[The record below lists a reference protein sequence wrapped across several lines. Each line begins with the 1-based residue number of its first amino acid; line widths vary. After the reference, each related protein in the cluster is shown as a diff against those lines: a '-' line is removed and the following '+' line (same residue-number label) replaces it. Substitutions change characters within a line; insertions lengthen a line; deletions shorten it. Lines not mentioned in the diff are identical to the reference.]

1 MIPLGKVS
9 VFAASSWGGFFLEQR
24 MAKLYAEIAKM
35 EAQDDGTVK
44 VWGYASSEAVD
55 SDGEII
61 AAEAMK
67 AAIPDYMK
75 FGAVREM
82 HGSNAAGTA
91 IEINVENDGRTFFGA
106 HIVDPVA
113 VTKVKTGVYKGF
125 SIGGSVTAR
134 DELNKSQITGLKLT
148 EISLV
153 DRPANPDAV
162 FTCYKADKPKDEEEA
177 DKDDKPSDKS
187 AEEKGD
193 KPKDGDKE
201 PEAEE
206 KDGKDDKKDDEEED
220 DKKDE
225 AEKSASVNLSESEI
239 AILKAVLAKAEK
251 PKDEP
256 VAKSM
261 WQVKSLADV
270 LMSLEWLISDASY
283 DGVDEAVIAQI
294 KESAGKL
301 AESLKALTV
310 SEADKLVDGLAAKA
324 DKSDDLAKAESV
336 DELAKAQDAL
346 KKSND
351 ALAKAQ
357 AEIESLKKQAAPPK
371 GSTKAISKAEDNGE
385 DPLNGFEPIVKN
397 DGSLDDV
404 ATLVK
409 AAQAGR
415 L

>member
-1 MIPLGKVS
+1 
-9 VFAASSWGGFFLEQR
+9 

-91 IEINVENDGRTFFGA
+91 IEINVEDDGRTFFGA

-201 PEAEE
+201 PEAE
-206 KDGKDDKKDDEEED
+206 DKDDKDDKED

-225 AEKSASVNLSESEI
+225 TEKSASVNLSEAEI
-239 AILKAVLAKAEK
+239 TILKAVLARFEK
-251 PKDEP
+251 
-256 VAKSM
+256 S
-261 WQVKSLADV
+261 
-270 LMSLEWLISDASY
+270 
-283 DGVDEAVIAQI
+283 AV
-294 KESAGKL
+294 
-301 AESLKALTV
+301 
-310 SEADKLVDGLAAKA
+310 
-324 DKSDDLAKAESV
+324 SDDLAKAESA

-385 DPLNGFEPIVKN
+385 DPLNGFQPIVKN

-404 ATLVK
+404 ATLIK
-409 AAQAGR
+409 AKQTGR

>member
-1 MIPLGKVS
+1 
-9 VFAASSWGGFFLEQR
+9 

-55 SDGEII
+55 SDGEVI

-91 IEINVENDGRTFFGA
+91 IEINVEDDGRTFFGA

-162 FTCYKADKPKDEEEA
+162 FTCFKADKPKDEEEA
-177 DKDDKPSDKS
+177 ADKDDEPADK
-187 AEEKGD
+187 ADETPADDTEKA
-193 KPKDGDKE
+193 DGDK
-201 PEAEE
+201 
-206 KDGKDDKKDDEEED
+206 KDDKKDET
-220 DKKDE
+220 
-225 AEKSASVNLSESEI
+225 EKSASVNLSESEI

-261 WQVKSLADV
+261 YQVKSLADV
-270 LMSLEWLISDASY
+270 LMSLKWLIEDAAY
-283 DGVDEAVIAQI
+283 VDIDETVIAQI
-294 KESAGKL
+294 KESAASL
-301 AESLKALTV
+301 AETLKVLTV
-310 SEADKLVDGLAAKA
+310 SEADKLVDGLADKA

-336 DELAKAQDAL
+336 DELTKAQDAL

-371 GSTKAISKAEDNGE
+371 GSTKAIGKAEDNGE
-385 DPLNGFEPIVKN
+385 DPLNGFTPIVKN

-404 ATLVK
+404 ATLIK
-409 AAQAGR
+409 AKQTGR

>member
-1 MIPLGKVS
+1 
-9 VFAASSWGGFFLEQR
+9 

-91 IEINVENDGRTFFGA
+91 IEINVEDDGRTFFGA

-162 FTCYKADKPKDEEEA
+162 FTCFKADKPKDEEEA
-177 DKDDKPSDKS
+177 DKDEDDKS
-187 AEEKGD
+187 ADKADETLADDAEKA
-193 KPKDGDKE
+193 DG
-201 PEAEE
+201 
-206 KDGKDDKKDDEEED
+206 DKKDDKDDKED

-225 AEKSASVNLSESEI
+225 TEKSASVNLSESEI

-270 LMSLEWLISDASY
+270 LMSLKWLINDAGY
-283 DGVDEAVIAQI
+283 DGVDESVIAQI
-294 KESAGKL
+294 KESAGSL

-324 DKSDDLAKAESV
+324 DKSDDLAKAEMA
-336 DELAKAQDAL
+336 DALAKAQDAL

-385 DPLNGFEPIVKN
+385 DPLKGFEPIVKN

-409 AAQAGR
+409 AAQTGR

>member
-1 MIPLGKVS
+1 MT
-9 VFAASSWGGFFLEQR
+9 
-24 MAKLYAEIAKM
+24 KLYAEIAKM

-91 IEINVENDGRTFFGA
+91 IEINVEDDGRTFFGA

-134 DELNKSQITGLKLT
+134 DDLNKSQITGLKLT

-162 FTCYKADKPKDEEEA
+162 FTCFKADKPKDEEEA
-177 DKDDKPSDKS
+177 DKDEDDKS
-187 AEEKGD
+187 ADKPDETPAEKAEGD
-193 KPKDGDKE
+193 KV
-201 PEAEE
+201 
-206 KDGKDDKKDDEEED
+206 DDKED

-225 AEKSASVNLSESEI
+225 AEKSVSVNLSESEI
-239 AILKAVLAKAEK
+239 AILKAVLAMVEK
-251 PKDEP
+251 
-256 VAKSM
+256 S
-261 WQVKSLADV
+261 
-270 LMSLEWLISDASY
+270 
-283 DGVDEAVIAQI
+283 AVSNGI
-294 KESAGKL
+294 
-301 AESLKALTV
+301 
-310 SEADKLVDGLAAKA
+310 
-324 DKSDDLAKAESV
+324 AKAESA

-385 DPLNGFEPIVKN
+385 DPLNGFQPIVKN

-409 AAQAGR
+409 AAQTGR

>member
-1 MIPLGKVS
+1 
-9 VFAASSWGGFFLEQR
+9 

-91 IEINVENDGRTFFGA
+91 IEINVEDDGRTFFGA

-162 FTCYKADKPKDEEEA
+162 FTCYKADKPKNEEEA
-177 DKDDKPSDKS
+177 DKEEDDKPSDKS
-187 AEEKGD
+187 AEDED
-193 KPKDGDKE
+193 EKPKDGDKK
-201 PEAEE
+201 PEAE
-206 KDGKDDKKDDEEED
+206 DKDDKDD
-220 DKKDE
+220 DKEDE

-251 PKDEP
+251 QEP
-256 VAKSM
+256 VTK
-261 WQVKSLADV
+261 AD
-270 LMSLEWLISDASY
+270 DP
-283 DGVDEAVIAQI
+283 VDESV
-294 KESAGKL
+294 GK
-301 AESLKALTV
+301 S
-310 SEADKLVDGLAAKA
+310 

-385 DPLNGFEPIVKN
+385 DPLNGFQPIVKN

-409 AAQAGR
+409 AAQTGR

>member
-1 MIPLGKVS
+1 
-9 VFAASSWGGFFLEQR
+9 

-91 IEINVENDGRTFFGA
+91 IEINVEDDGRTFFGA

-162 FTCYKADKPKDEEEA
+162 FTCYKADKPKADEEAE
-177 DKDDKPSDKS
+177 KEEDDKPSDKS
-187 AEEKGD
+187 AEDKDE

-201 PEAEE
+201 PEAED
-206 KDGKDDKKDDEEED
+206 KDGKNDKGDKGDKDDKEDDED
-220 DKKDE
+220 DKEDE
-225 AEKSASVNLSESEI
+225 TEKSESVNLSESEI
-239 AILKAVLAKAEK
+239 VLLKTILARLEK
-251 PKDEP
+251 SSVPD
-256 VAKSM
+256 
-261 WQVKSLADV
+261 SL
-270 LMSLEWLISDASY
+270 
-283 DGVDEAVIAQI
+283 
-294 KESAGKL
+294 
-301 AESLKALTV
+301 T
-310 SEADKLVDGLAAKA
+310 
-324 DKSDDLAKAESV
+324 KAESV

-351 ALAKAQ
+351 DLAKAQ

-371 GSTKAISKAEDNGE
+371 GSTKAIGKAEDNGE
-385 DPLNGFEPIVKN
+385 DPLKGFQPIVKN

>member
-1 MIPLGKVS
+1 LIPLGKVS
-9 VFAASSWGGFFLEQR
+9 VFAASLWGGFFLEQR

-91 IEINVENDGRTFFGA
+91 IEINVEDDGRTFFGA

-162 FTCYKADKPKDEEEA
+162 FTCFKADKPKDDDEA
-177 DKDDKPSDKS
+177 DKDEDDKTADKTDETPDDD
-187 AEEKGD
+187 AEKA
-193 KPKDGDKE
+193 DG
-201 PEAEE
+201 
-206 KDGKDDKKDDEEED
+206 DKKDDKED
-220 DKKDE
+220 KEDE
-225 AEKSASVNLSESEI
+225 TEKSASVNLSESEI

-256 VAKSM
+256 VTKSM

-270 LMSLEWLISDASY
+270 LMSLKWLINDAGY

-294 KESAGKL
+294 KESAGSL

-357 AEIESLKKQAAPPK
+357 AEIESLKRQAAPPK

-385 DPLNGFEPIVKN
+385 DPLNGFQPIVKN

-409 AAQAGR
+409 AAHTGR

>member
-1 MIPLGKVS
+1 
-9 VFAASSWGGFFLEQR
+9 

-91 IEINVENDGRTFFGA
+91 IEINVEDDGRTFFGA

-162 FTCYKADKPKDEEEA
+162 FTCFKADKPKDEEEA
-177 DKDDKPSDKS
+177 DKEEDDKPSDKS
-187 AEEKGD
+187 AEEEGD
-193 KPKDGDKE
+193 KPKDGDKK
-201 PEAEE
+201 PEAE
-206 KDGKDDKKDDEEED
+206 DKDDKDD

-251 PKDEP
+251 QEAATK
-256 VAKSM
+256 
-261 WQVKSLADV
+261 AD
-270 LMSLEWLISDASY
+270 DP
-283 DGVDEAVIAQI
+283 VDE
-294 KESAGKL
+294 S
-301 AESLKALTV
+301 V
-310 SEADKLVDGLAAKA
+310 SKS
-324 DKSDDLAKAESV
+324 DKSDDLAKAEMA
-336 DELAKAQDAL
+336 DALAKAQDAL

-385 DPLNGFEPIVKN
+385 DLLNGFEPIVKN

-404 ATLVK
+404 ATLIK
-409 AAQAGR
+409 AKQTGR

>member
-1 MIPLGKVS
+1 
-9 VFAASSWGGFFLEQR
+9 

-91 IEINVENDGRTFFGA
+91 IEINVEDDGRTFFGA

-162 FTCYKADKPKDEEEA
+162 FTCYKADKPKDDEEA

-187 AEEKGD
+187 AEEEGD

-201 PEAEE
+201 PEAE
-206 KDGKDDKKDDEEED
+206 DKDDKDDKDD

-225 AEKSASVNLSESEI
+225 TEKSASVDLSESEI

-251 PKDEP
+251 LKDEP

-270 LMSLEWLISDASY
+270 LMSLKWLIEDAAY
-283 DGVDEAVIAQI
+283 DNIDEAVIAQI
-294 KESAGKL
+294 KESAGSL

-385 DPLNGFEPIVKN
+385 DLLNGFEPIVKN

-404 ATLVK
+404 ATLIK
-409 AAQAGR
+409 AKQTGR

>member
-1 MIPLGKVS
+1 
-9 VFAASSWGGFFLEQR
+9 

-67 AAIPDYMK
+67 AAIPGYMK

-91 IEINVENDGRTFFGA
+91 IEINVEDDGRTFFGA

-162 FTCYKADKPKDEEEA
+162 FTCFKADKPKDGEEA
-177 DKDDKPSDKS
+177 DKDDKPADKADETPADD
-187 AEEKGD
+187 AEKAD
-193 KPKDGDKE
+193 
-201 PEAEE
+201 
-206 KDGKDDKKDDEEED
+206 DDKKDDKED
-220 DKKDE
+220 GKKDE
-225 AEKSASVNLSESEI
+225 AEKSASVELSESEI

-270 LMSLEWLISDASY
+270 LMSLKWLINDAVY
-283 DGVDEAVIAQI
+283 DGTDETVIAQI
-294 KESAGKL
+294 KESAASL
-301 AESLKALTV
+301 AESLKALTI

-371 GSTKAISKAEDNGE
+371 GNTKAIGKAEDNGE
-385 DPLNGFEPIVKN
+385 DPLNGFQPIVKN
-397 DGSLDDV
+397 DGSLNDV

-409 AAQAGR
+409 AVQTGR

>member
-1 MIPLGKVS
+1 
-9 VFAASSWGGFFLEQR
+9 

-55 SDGEII
+55 SDGEVIT
-61 AAEAMK
+61 AEAMK

-91 IEINVENDGRTFFGA
+91 IEINVEDDGRTFFGA
-106 HIVDPVA
+106 HIVDPIA

-162 FTCYKADKPKDEEEA
+162 FTCFKADKPKADEEA
-177 DKDDKPSDKS
+177 DKGEDDKPSDKS
-187 AEEKGD
+187 AEEEGD
-193 KPKDGDKE
+193 KPKDGNKE
-201 PEAEE
+201 PEAE
-206 KDGKDDKKDDEEED
+206 DKDDKDDKDDDKED
-220 DKKDE
+220 E
-225 AEKSASVNLSESEI
+225 TEKSASVDLSESEI

-251 PKDEP
+251 QQVSSEVNKPIDELGS
-256 VAKSM
+256 KS
-261 WQVKSLADV
+261 
-270 LMSLEWLISDASY
+270 
-283 DGVDEAVIAQI
+283 
-294 KESAGKL
+294 
-301 AESLKALTV
+301 
-310 SEADKLVDGLAAKA
+310 
-324 DKSDDLAKAESV
+324 DKSDDLAKAEMA

-357 AEIESLKKQAAPPK
+357 AELESLKKQAAPPK
-371 GSTKAISKAEDNGE
+371 GSAKAISKAEDNGE
-385 DPLNGFEPIVKN
+385 DLLKGFQPIVKN

>member
-1 MIPLGKVS
+1 
-9 VFAASSWGGFFLEQR
+9 

-162 FTCYKADKPKDEEEA
+162 FTCFKADKPKDDEEA
-177 DKDDKPSDKS
+177 GKEEDEKPADKADETPADD
-187 AEEKGD
+187 AEKA
-193 KPKDGDKE
+193 DGDKK
-201 PEAEE
+201 A
-206 KDGKDDKKDDEEED
+206 DEED

-225 AEKSASVNLSESEI
+225 AEKSANVELSESEI
-239 AILKAVLAKAEK
+239 AILKAALAKAEK
-251 PKDEP
+251 QKDEQI
-256 VAKSM
+256 AKSM

-270 LMSLEWLISDASY
+270 LMSLKWLIEDAAY
-283 DGVDEAVIAQI
+283 DNIDEAVIAQI
-294 KESAGKL
+294 KESAASL
-301 AESLKALTV
+301 AESLKALTA

-324 DKSDDLAKAESV
+324 DKSDDLAKAESA

-385 DPLNGFEPIVKN
+385 DPLKGFQPIVKN

-404 ATLVK
+404 ATLIK
-409 AAQAGR
+409 AKQTGR

>member
-1 MIPLGKVS
+1 
-9 VFAASSWGGFFLEQR
+9 

-55 SDGEII
+55 SDGEVI

-91 IEINVENDGRTFFGA
+91 IEINVEDDGRTFFGA

-162 FTCYKADKPKDEEEA
+162 FTCFKADKPKDGEESA
-177 DKDDKPSDKS
+177 DKDNEPADKADETPADDT
-187 AEEKGD
+187 EKA
-193 KPKDGDKE
+193 DG
-201 PEAEE
+201 E
-206 KDGKDDKKDDEEED
+206 KVDDKED

-270 LMSLEWLISDASY
+270 LASLKWLIEDAIY
-283 DGVDEAVIAQI
+283 DDVDAAVIAQI
-294 KESAGKL
+294 KESAGSL

-324 DKSDDLAKAESV
+324 DKSDDLAKAESA
-336 DELAKAQDAL
+336 DALAKAQDAL

-371 GSTKAISKAEDNGE
+371 GSTKAIGKAEDNGE
-385 DPLNGFEPIVKN
+385 DPLNGFQPIVKN
-397 DGSLDDV
+397 DGSLDGV

-409 AAQAGR
+409 AAHAGR

>member
-1 MIPLGKVS
+1 
-9 VFAASSWGGFFLEQR
+9 

-91 IEINVENDGRTFFGA
+91 IEINVEDDGRTFFGA

-187 AEEKGD
+187 AEEEGD
-193 KPKDGDKE
+193 KPKDGDKK

-206 KDGKDDKKDDEEED
+206 KDDKDDKEDET
-220 DKKDE
+220 
-225 AEKSASVNLSESEI
+225 EKSASVDLSESEI

-251 PKDEP
+251 QEAVTKADEP
-256 VAKSM
+256 IDESVSKS
-261 WQVKSLADV
+261 
-270 LMSLEWLISDASY
+270 
-283 DGVDEAVIAQI
+283 
-294 KESAGKL
+294 
-301 AESLKALTV
+301 
-310 SEADKLVDGLAAKA
+310 
-324 DKSDDLAKAESV
+324 DKSDDLAKAEMA
-336 DELAKAQDAL
+336 DALEKAQDAL

-385 DPLNGFEPIVKN
+385 DPLKGFEPIVKN

-409 AAQAGR
+409 AAQTGR

>member
-1 MIPLGKVS
+1 
-9 VFAASSWGGFFLEQR
+9 

-91 IEINVENDGRTFFGA
+91 IEINVEDDGRTFFGA

-177 DKDDKPSDKS
+177 NKDDKPSDKS
-187 AEEKGD
+187 AEEEGD
-193 KPKDGDKE
+193 KPKDGDKK
-201 PEAEE
+201 PEAE
-206 KDGKDDKKDDEEED
+206 DKDDEDGKED
-220 DKKDE
+220 DKEDE

-239 AILKAVLAKAEK
+239 ALLKAVLAKAEK

-256 VAKSM
+256 VTKSM

-270 LMSLEWLISDASY
+270 LTSLKWLIEDTAY
-283 DGVDEAVIAQI
+283 DNIDEAVIAQI
-294 KESAGKL
+294 KESAGSL

-324 DKSDDLAKAESV
+324 DKSDDLAKAESA

-385 DPLNGFEPIVKN
+385 DPLNGFQPIVKN

-404 ATLVK
+404 ATLIK
-409 AAQAGR
+409 AKQTGR

>member
-1 MIPLGKVS
+1 
-9 VFAASSWGGFFLEQR
+9 

-91 IEINVENDGRTFFGA
+91 IEINVEDDGRTFFGA
-106 HIVDPVA
+106 HIVDPIA

-162 FTCYKADKPKDEEEA
+162 FTCYKADKPKAEEEA

-187 AEEKGD
+187 AEEESD
-193 KPKDGDKE
+193 KPKGGDKE
-201 PEAEE
+201 PEAE
-206 KDGKDDKKDDEEED
+206 DKDDKDDKED

-251 PKDEP
+251 PKDESL
-256 VAKSM
+256 AKSM

-270 LMSLEWLISDASY
+270 LMSLKWLIEDAAY
-283 DGVDEAVIAQI
+283 DNIDEAVIAQI
-294 KESAGKL
+294 KESAGSL
-301 AESLKALTV
+301 AESLKTLTV

-385 DPLNGFEPIVKN
+385 DPLKGFEPIVKN

-404 ATLVK
+404 ATLIK
-409 AAQAGR
+409 AKQTGR

>member
-1 MIPLGKVS
+1 
-9 VFAASSWGGFFLEQR
+9 

-55 SDGEII
+55 SDGEVI

-91 IEINVENDGRTFFGA
+91 IEINVEDDGRTFFGA

-162 FTCYKADKPKDEEEA
+162 FTCFKADKPKDEEEA
-177 DKDDKPSDKS
+177 ADKDDEPADKADETPDDD
-187 AEEKGD
+187 AEKA
-193 KPKDGDKE
+193 DG
-201 PEAEE
+201 
-206 KDGKDDKKDDEEED
+206 DKKDDKEY

-261 WQVKSLADV
+261 YQVKSLADV
-270 LMSLEWLISDASY
+270 LTSLKWLIDDAAY
-283 DGVDEAVIAQI
+283 VDIDETVIAQI
-294 KESAGKL
+294 KESAGNL
-301 AESLKALTV
+301 AESLKALAA
-310 SEADKLVDGLAAKA
+310 SEADKLVDGLSAKA
-324 DKSDDLAKAESV
+324 DKSDDLAKAKSV

-385 DPLNGFEPIVKN
+385 DPLNGFQPIVKN

-404 ATLVK
+404 ATLIK
-409 AAQAGR
+409 AAQTGR

>member
-1 MIPLGKVS
+1 
-9 VFAASSWGGFFLEQR
+9 

-55 SDGEII
+55 SDGEVI

-91 IEINVENDGRTFFGA
+91 IEINVEDDGRTFFGA

-162 FTCYKADKPKDEEEA
+162 FTCYKADKPKDDEETA
-177 DKDDKPSDKS
+177 DKDDEPADKTDETP
-187 AEEKGD
+187 ADDTEKA
-193 KPKDGDKE
+193 DG
-201 PEAEE
+201 
-206 KDGKDDKKDDEEED
+206 DKKDDKED

-225 AEKSASVNLSESEI
+225 AEKSASVELSESEI

-251 PKDEP
+251 SKDEP
-256 VAKSM
+256 VTKSM

-270 LMSLEWLISDASY
+270 LASLKWLIEDAIY
-283 DGVDEAVIAQI
+283 DDVDAAVIAQI
-294 KESAGKL
+294 KESAGSL

-324 DKSDDLAKAESV
+324 DKSDDLAKAESA

-371 GSTKAISKAEDNGE
+371 GSAKAIGKAEDNGE
-385 DPLNGFEPIVKN
+385 DPLNGFQPIVKN

-409 AAQAGR
+409 AAQTGR

>member
-1 MIPLGKVS
+1 
-9 VFAASSWGGFFLEQR
+9 

-91 IEINVENDGRTFFGA
+91 IEINVEDDGRTFFGA

-162 FTCYKADKPKDEEEA
+162 FTCYKADKPKADEEA
-177 DKDDKPSDKS
+177 DKDEDEKPADKADETPADDT
-187 AEEKGD
+187 EKA
-193 KPKDGDKE
+193 DG
-201 PEAEE
+201 E
-206 KDGKDDKKDDEEED
+206 KVDDKED

-270 LMSLEWLISDASY
+270 LMSLKWLIEDAVY
-283 DGVDEAVIAQI
+283 GNIDEAVVAQI
-294 KESAGKL
+294 KESAGSL
-301 AESLKALTV
+301 AESLKALTI

-324 DKSDDLAKAESV
+324 DKSDDLAKAEPA

-357 AEIESLKKQAAPPK
+357 AEIESLKKQVAPPK

-385 DPLNGFEPIVKN
+385 DPLNGFAPIVKN

-404 ATLVK
+404 ATLIK
-409 AAQAGR
+409 AKQTGR

>member
-1 MIPLGKVS
+1 
-9 VFAASSWGGFFLEQR
+9 

-55 SDGEII
+55 SDGETI

-91 IEINVENDGRTFFGA
+91 IEINVEDDGRTFFGA

-162 FTCYKADKPKDEEEA
+162 FTCFKADKPKDGEEA
-177 DKDDKPSDKS
+177 AD
-187 AEEKGD
+187 KGD
-193 KPKDGDKE
+193 KPIEKTDETPADDAEKADGDTVDDKE
-201 PEAEE
+201 
-206 KDGKDDKKDDEEED
+206 DDKKDD
-220 DKKDE
+220 

-261 WQVKSLADV
+261 YQVKSLADV
-270 LMSLEWLISDASY
+270 LMLLKWLVDDAAY
-283 DGVDEAVIAQI
+283 VDVDEAVITQI
-294 KESAGKL
+294 KESAGSL
-301 AESLKALTV
+301 AESLKALTI

-371 GSTKAISKAEDNGE
+371 GSTKAIGKAEDNGE
-385 DPLNGFEPIVKN
+385 DPLNGFQPIVKN

-404 ATLVK
+404 ATLIK
-409 AAQAGR
+409 AKQTGR

>member
-1 MIPLGKVS
+1 
-9 VFAASSWGGFFLEQR
+9 

-91 IEINVENDGRTFFGA
+91 IEINVEDDGRTFFGA

-162 FTCYKADKPKDEEEA
+162 FTCFKADKPKDGEEAA
-177 DKDDKPSDKS
+177 DKDEDDKSTDKADETPADDAKKADSDKK
-187 AEEKGD
+187 AD
-193 KPKDGDKE
+193 
-201 PEAEE
+201 
-206 KDGKDDKKDDEEED
+206 EED

-225 AEKSASVNLSESEI
+225 AEKSASVELSESEI
-239 AILKAVLAKAEK
+239 AILKAVLAKADKSEYEHK
-251 PKDEP
+251 YEP

-270 LMSLEWLISDASY
+270 LASLRWLIEDAIY
-283 DGVDEAVIAQI
+283 DDVDAAVIAQI
-294 KESAGKL
+294 KESAGSL
-301 AESLKALTV
+301 AESLKALTI

-324 DKSDDLAKAESV
+324 DKSDDLAKAEPA

-371 GSTKAISKAEDNGE
+371 GSTKAIGKAEDNGE
-385 DPLNGFEPIVKN
+385 DPLNGFQPIVKN

-409 AAQAGR
+409 AAHAGR

>member
-1 MIPLGKVS
+1 
-9 VFAASSWGGFFLEQR
+9 

-55 SDGEII
+55 SDGEVIT
-61 AAEAMK
+61 AEAMK

-91 IEINVENDGRTFFGA
+91 IEINVEDDGRTFFGA

-113 VTKVKTGVYKGF
+113 VTKVKKGVYKGF
-125 SIGGSVTAR
+125 SIGGGVTAR

-162 FTCYKADKPKDEEEA
+162 FTCYKADKPKADEEAA
-177 DKDDKPSDKS
+177 DKDDEPTEKTDETPADDTEKADDKSDK
-187 AEEKGD
+187 KV
-193 KPKDGDKE
+193 
-201 PEAEE
+201 
-206 KDGKDDKKDDEEED
+206 DDKDD

-225 AEKSASVNLSESEI
+225 TEKSASVNLSESEI

-251 PKDEP
+251 QEAAVKADEP
-256 VAKSM
+256 V
-261 WQVKSLADV
+261 
-270 LMSLEWLISDASY
+270 
-283 DGVDEAVIAQI
+283 DE
-294 KESAGKL
+294 S
-301 AESLKALTV
+301 V
-310 SEADKLVDGLAAKA
+310 S
-324 DKSDDLAKAESV
+324 KSDDLAKAEMA
-336 DELAKAQDAL
+336 DALAKAQDAL

-371 GSTKAISKAEDNGE
+371 GSTKAIGKAEDNGE
-385 DPLNGFEPIVKN
+385 DPLKGFQPIVKN

-409 AAQAGR
+409 AAQTGR

>member
-1 MIPLGKVS
+1 
-9 VFAASSWGGFFLEQR
+9 

-55 SDGEII
+55 SDGEVI

-91 IEINVENDGRTFFGA
+91 IEINVEDDGRTFFGA

-162 FTCYKADKPKDEEEA
+162 FTCFKADKPKDEEEA
-177 DKDDKPSDKS
+177 ADKDDKPSDKS
-187 AEEKGD
+187 TEEEEEN
-193 KPKDGDKE
+193 PKDGDK
-201 PEAEE
+201 
-206 KDGKDDKKDDEEED
+206 DDKDD

-225 AEKSASVNLSESEI
+225 AEKSASVNLYESEI
-239 AILKAVLAKAEK
+239 AILKAVLAMVEK
-251 PKDEP
+251 
-256 VAKSM
+256 S
-261 WQVKSLADV
+261 
-270 LMSLEWLISDASY
+270 
-283 DGVDEAVIAQI
+283 AVSNGI
-294 KESAGKL
+294 
-301 AESLKALTV
+301 
-310 SEADKLVDGLAAKA
+310 
-324 DKSDDLAKAESV
+324 AKAESA

-371 GSTKAISKAEDNGE
+371 GSTKAIGKSEDNGE
-385 DPLNGFEPIVKN
+385 DPLNGFQPIVKN
-397 DGSLDDV
+397 DGTLDDV

-409 AAQAGR
+409 AAQTGR

>member
-1 MIPLGKVS
+1 
-9 VFAASSWGGFFLEQR
+9 

-55 SDGEII
+55 SDGEVIT
-61 AAEAMK
+61 AQAMK

-91 IEINVENDGRTFFGA
+91 IEINVEDDGRTFFGA
-106 HIVDPVA
+106 HIVDPIA
-113 VTKVKTGVYKGF
+113 VTKVKKGVYKGF
-125 SIGGSVTAR
+125 SIGGGVTAR

-162 FTCYKADKPKDEEEA
+162 FTCFKADKPKADEEAA
-177 DKDDKPSDKS
+177 DKDDEPT
-187 AEEKGD
+187 EKTD
-193 KPKDGDKE
+193 ETPADDTEKADGDK
-201 PEAEE
+201 ADE
-206 KDGKDDKKDDEEED
+206 KVDDKED

-225 AEKSASVNLSESEI
+225 AEKSASIELSESEI

-251 PKDEP
+251 QEAATKADEP
-256 VAKSM
+256 VDESVSKS
-261 WQVKSLADV
+261 
-270 LMSLEWLISDASY
+270 
-283 DGVDEAVIAQI
+283 
-294 KESAGKL
+294 
-301 AESLKALTV
+301 
-310 SEADKLVDGLAAKA
+310 
-324 DKSDDLAKAESV
+324 DKSDDLAKAEMA
-336 DELAKAQDAL
+336 DALAKAQDAL

-357 AEIESLKKQAAPPK
+357 AEIESLKKQAVPPK

-409 AAQAGR
+409 AAHAGR

>member
-1 MIPLGKVS
+1 MYGYPCFGRGYAEILIPLGKVS
-9 VFAASSWGGFFLEQR
+9 VFAVSSWGGFFLEQR

-91 IEINVENDGRTFFGA
+91 IEINVEDDGRTFFGA

-162 FTCYKADKPKDEEEA
+162 FTCFKAD
-177 DKDDKPSDKS
+177 
-187 AEEKGD
+187 
-193 KPKDGDKE
+193 
-201 PEAEE
+201 
-206 KDGKDDKKDDEEED
+206 
-220 DKKDE
+220 
-225 AEKSASVNLSESEI
+225 
-239 AILKAVLAKAEK
+239 K

-270 LMSLEWLISDASY
+270 LMSLKWLIEDAAY
-283 DGVDEAVIAQI
+283 DNIDEAVIAQI
-294 KESAGKL
+294 KESAGSL

-385 DPLNGFEPIVKN
+385 DPLKGFEPIVKN

>member
-1 MIPLGKVS
+1 
-9 VFAASSWGGFFLEQR
+9 

-55 SDGEII
+55 SDGEVI

-91 IEINVENDGRTFFGA
+91 IEINVEDDGRTFFGA

-162 FTCYKADKPKDEEEA
+162 FTCFKADKPKDEEEA
-177 DKDDKPSDKS
+177 ADKDDEPADKANETPADD
-187 AEEKGD
+187 AEKA
-193 KPKDGDKE
+193 DG
-201 PEAEE
+201 
-206 KDGKDDKKDDEEED
+206 DKKDDKED

-225 AEKSASVNLSESEI
+225 AEKSASVELSESEI
-239 AILKAVLAKAEK
+239 TILKAVLAKADKSGYEHK
-251 PKDEP
+251 YEP

-270 LMSLEWLISDASY
+270 LASLKWLIEDAIY
-283 DGVDEAVIAQI
+283 DDVDAAVIAQI
-294 KESAGKL
+294 KESAGSL

-324 DKSDDLAKAESV
+324 DKSDDLAKAESA

-371 GSTKAISKAEDNGE
+371 GSAKAISKAEDNGE
-385 DPLNGFEPIVKN
+385 DPLNGFQPIVKN

-404 ATLVK
+404 ATLIK
-409 AAQAGR
+409 AKQTGR

>member
-1 MIPLGKVS
+1 MT
-9 VFAASSWGGFFLEQR
+9 
-24 MAKLYAEIAKM
+24 KLYAEIAKM

-55 SDGEII
+55 SDGEVI

-91 IEINVENDGRTFFGA
+91 IEINVEDDGRTFFGA
-106 HIVDPVA
+106 HIVDPIA

-134 DELNKSQITGLKLT
+134 DDLNKSQITGLKLT

-162 FTCYKADKPKDEEEA
+162 FTCFKADKPKADEEA
-177 DKDDKPSDKS
+177 DKDEDDKS
-187 AEEKGD
+187 ADKTDETPADDAEKA
-193 KPKDGDKE
+193 DG
-201 PEAEE
+201 
-206 KDGKDDKKDDEEED
+206 DKKDDKED
-220 DKKDE
+220 KEDE

-239 AILKAVLAKAEK
+239 AILKAVLAKADK

-261 WQVKSLADV
+261 YQVKSLADV
-270 LMSLEWLISDASY
+270 LMSLKWLVDDAVY
-283 DGVDEAVIAQI
+283 VDIDEAVIAQI
-294 KESAGKL
+294 KESAANL
-301 AESLKALTV
+301 AESLKALAA

-324 DKSDDLAKAESV
+324 DKSDDIAKAESA

-371 GSTKAISKAEDNGE
+371 GSTKAIGKAEDNGE
-385 DPLNGFEPIVKN
+385 DPLKGFQPIVKN

-404 ATLVK
+404 ATLIK
-409 AAQAGR
+409 AAQTGR

>member
-1 MIPLGKVS
+1 
-9 VFAASSWGGFFLEQR
+9 

-91 IEINVENDGRTFFGA
+91 IEINVEDDGRTFFGA

-162 FTCYKADKPKDEEEA
+162 FTCFKADKPKDEEEA
-177 DKDDKPSDKS
+177 DKDDEPSDKS
-187 AEEKGD
+187 AEEEGD

-201 PEAEE
+201 PEAED
-206 KDGKDDKKDDEEED
+206 KDGKDGKED
-220 DKKDE
+220 DKDDKEDE

-239 AILKAVLAKAEK
+239 ALLKAVLAKAEK

-256 VAKSM
+256 VTKSM

-270 LMSLEWLISDASY
+270 LTSLKWLIEDAAY
-283 DGVDEAVIAQI
+283 DNIDEAVIAQI
-294 KESAGKL
+294 KESAGSL

-324 DKSDDLAKAESV
+324 DKSDDLAKAEMA
-336 DELAKAQDAL
+336 DALAKAQDAL

-371 GSTKAISKAEDNGE
+371 GSAKAIGKAEDNGE
-385 DPLNGFEPIVKN
+385 DPLKGFEPIVKN

-404 ATLVK
+404 ATLIK
-409 AAQAGR
+409 AAQTGR

>member
-1 MIPLGKVS
+1 
-9 VFAASSWGGFFLEQR
+9 

-55 SDGEII
+55 SDGETI

-91 IEINVENDGRTFFGA
+91 IEINVEDDGRTFFGA

-162 FTCYKADKPKDEEEA
+162 FTCFKADKPKDGEEA
-177 DKDDKPSDKS
+177 AD
-187 AEEKGD
+187 KGD
-193 KPKDGDKE
+193 KPIEKTDETPADDAEKADGDTVDDKE
-201 PEAEE
+201 
-206 KDGKDDKKDDEEED
+206 DDKKDD
-220 DKKDE
+220 

-261 WQVKSLADV
+261 YQVKSLADV
-270 LMSLEWLISDASY
+270 LMSLKWLVDDAAY
-283 DGVDEAVIAQI
+283 VDVDEAVITQI
-294 KESAGKL
+294 KESAGSL
-301 AESLKALTV
+301 AESLKALTI

-371 GSTKAISKAEDNGE
+371 GSTKAIGKAEDNGE
-385 DPLNGFEPIVKN
+385 DPLNGFQPIVKN

-404 ATLVK
+404 ATLIK
-409 AAQAGR
+409 AKQTGR

>member
-1 MIPLGKVS
+1 MT
-9 VFAASSWGGFFLEQR
+9 
-24 MAKLYAEIAKM
+24 KLYAEITKM

-55 SDGEII
+55 SDGEVI

-91 IEINVENDGRTFFGA
+91 IEINVEDDGRTFFGA

-162 FTCYKADKPKDEEEA
+162 FTCFKADKPKDGEEVA
-177 DKDDKPSDKS
+177 DKDDESAKKTDETPADDTEKADDKSDK
-187 AEEKGD
+187 KV
-193 KPKDGDKE
+193 
-201 PEAEE
+201 
-206 KDGKDDKKDDEEED
+206 DDKED

-251 PKDEP
+251 QEAATKADEP
-256 VAKSM
+256 VDESVSKS
-261 WQVKSLADV
+261 
-270 LMSLEWLISDASY
+270 
-283 DGVDEAVIAQI
+283 
-294 KESAGKL
+294 
-301 AESLKALTV
+301 
-310 SEADKLVDGLAAKA
+310 
-324 DKSDDLAKAESV
+324 DKSDDLAKAEMA
-336 DELAKAQDAL
+336 DALAKAQDAL

-371 GSTKAISKAEDNGE
+371 GSTKAIGKAEDNGE
-385 DPLNGFEPIVKN
+385 DPLNGFTPIVKN

-404 ATLVK
+404 ATLIK
-409 AAQAGR
+409 AKQTGR

>member
-1 MIPLGKVS
+1 
-9 VFAASSWGGFFLEQR
+9 

-61 AAEAMK
+61 SAEAMK

-91 IEINVENDGRTFFGA
+91 IEINVEDDGRTFFGA

-162 FTCYKADKPKDEEEA
+162 FTCFKADKPKDGEEAA
-177 DKDDKPSDKS
+177 DKDEDDKSTDKADETPADDAEKADSDKK
-187 AEEKGD
+187 AD
-193 KPKDGDKE
+193 
-201 PEAEE
+201 
-206 KDGKDDKKDDEEED
+206 EED

-225 AEKSASVNLSESEI
+225 AEKSASVELSESEI
-239 AILKAVLAKAEK
+239 AILKAVLAKADKSEYEHK
-251 PKDEP
+251 YEP

-270 LMSLEWLISDASY
+270 LTSLKWLIEDAAY
-283 DGVDEAVIAQI
+283 DNIDETVIAQI
-294 KESAGKL
+294 KGSAGSL
-301 AESLKALTV
+301 AESLKALTI

-324 DKSDDLAKAESV
+324 DKSDDLAKAESA

-409 AAQAGR
+409 AAHAGR

>member
-1 MIPLGKVS
+1 
-9 VFAASSWGGFFLEQR
+9 

-91 IEINVENDGRTFFGA
+91 IEINVEDDGRTFFGA

-162 FTCYKADKPKDEEEA
+162 FTCFKADKPKDEEEA
-177 DKDDKPSDKS
+177 DKGDEPADKADETPADDTEKADGEKVDDK
-187 AEEKGD
+187 
-193 KPKDGDKE
+193 
-201 PEAEE
+201 
-206 KDGKDDKKDDEEED
+206 ED

-225 AEKSASVNLSESEI
+225 TEKSASVNLSDSEI

-251 PKDEP
+251 PKDEL

-270 LMSLEWLISDASY
+270 LMSLKWLIEDAAY
-283 DGVDEAVIAQI
+283 DNIDEAVIAQI
-294 KESAGKL
+294 KESAGSL

-310 SEADKLVDGLAAKA
+310 SEADKLVDRLAAKA

-371 GSTKAISKAEDNGE
+371 GSTKAIGKAEDNGE
-385 DPLNGFEPIVKN
+385 DPLKGFQPIVKN

>member
-1 MIPLGKVS
+1 
-9 VFAASSWGGFFLEQR
+9 

-55 SDGEII
+55 SDGEVI

-91 IEINVENDGRTFFGA
+91 IEINVEDDGRTFFGA

-162 FTCYKADKPKDEEEA
+162 FTCYKADKPKDGEEA
-177 DKDDKPSDKS
+177 DKDDKPADKADETPADDTEKADSDTVD
-187 AEEKGD
+187 EKVD
-193 KPKDGDKE
+193 NK
-201 PEAEE
+201 
-206 KDGKDDKKDDEEED
+206 ED

-225 AEKSASVNLSESEI
+225 AEKSASVELSDSEI
-239 AILKAVLAKAEK
+239 TILKAVLAKAEK

-270 LMSLEWLISDASY
+270 LTSLKWLIEDAAY
-283 DGVDEAVIAQI
+283 DNIDEAVIAQI
-294 KESAGKL
+294 KESAGSL

-371 GSTKAISKAEDNGE
+371 GSTKAIGKAEDNGE
-385 DPLNGFEPIVKN
+385 DPLNGFQPIVKN

-409 AAQAGR
+409 AAHAGR

>member
-1 MIPLGKVS
+1 
-9 VFAASSWGGFFLEQR
+9 

-55 SDGEII
+55 SDGEVI

-91 IEINVENDGRTFFGA
+91 IEINVEDDGRTFFGA

-162 FTCYKADKPKDEEEA
+162 FTCFKADKPKDGEEAA
-177 DKDDKPSDKS
+177 DKDDEPADKTDETP
-187 AEEKGD
+187 ADDTEKA
-193 KPKDGDKE
+193 DG
-201 PEAEE
+201 E
-206 KDGKDDKKDDEEED
+206 KVDDKED

-225 AEKSASVNLSESEI
+225 TEKSASVNLSESEI

-270 LMSLEWLISDASY
+270 LTSLKWLIEDAAY
-283 DGVDEAVIAQI
+283 DNIDETVIAQI
-294 KESAGKL
+294 KESAGSL
-301 AESLKALTV
+301 AESLKALAV

-371 GSTKAISKAEDNGE
+371 GSTKAISKTEDNGE
-385 DPLNGFEPIVKN
+385 DPLNGFQPIVKN

-409 AAQAGR
+409 AAHAGR

>member
-1 MIPLGKVS
+1 
-9 VFAASSWGGFFLEQR
+9 

-91 IEINVENDGRTFFGA
+91 IEINVEDDGRTFFGA

-162 FTCYKADKPKDEEEA
+162 FTCFKADKPKDDDEVDKAEDGKSTDKA
-177 DKDDKPSDKS
+177 DETPADDTEKADGEKVDDK
-187 AEEKGD
+187 
-193 KPKDGDKE
+193 
-201 PEAEE
+201 
-206 KDGKDDKKDDEEED
+206 ED

-270 LMSLEWLISDASY
+270 LMSLKWLIEDAVY
-283 DGVDEAVIAQI
+283 GNIDEAVVAQI
-294 KESAGKL
+294 KESAGSL

-324 DKSDDLAKAESV
+324 DKSDDLAKAESA

-371 GSTKAISKAEDNGE
+371 GSTKAIGKAEDDGE

-409 AAQAGR
+409 AAQTGR

>member
-1 MIPLGKVS
+1 
-9 VFAASSWGGFFLEQR
+9 

-91 IEINVENDGRTFFGA
+91 IEINVEDDGRTFFGA

-177 DKDDKPSDKS
+177 ADKDDEPADKADETPDDD
-187 AEEKGD
+187 AEKA
-193 KPKDGDKE
+193 DG
-201 PEAEE
+201 
-206 KDGKDDKKDDEEED
+206 DKKDDKED

-225 AEKSASVNLSESEI
+225 AEKSASVELSESEI

-261 WQVKSLADV
+261 YQVKSLADV
-270 LMSLEWLISDASY
+270 LWSLKWLIEDAAY
-283 DGVDEAVIAQI
+283 DNIDEAVIAQI
-294 KESAGKL
+294 KESAGSL

-385 DPLNGFEPIVKN
+385 DPLNGFQPIVKN

-404 ATLVK
+404 ATLIK
-409 AAQAGR
+409 AAQTGR

>member
-1 MIPLGKVS
+1 
-9 VFAASSWGGFFLEQR
+9 

-55 SDGEII
+55 SDGEVI

-91 IEINVENDGRTFFGA
+91 IEINVEDDGRTFFGA
-106 HIVDPVA
+106 HIVDPIA

-134 DELNKSQITGLKLT
+134 DDLNKSQITGLKLT

-162 FTCYKADKPKDEEEA
+162 FTCFKADKPKADEEA
-177 DKDDKPSDKS
+177 DKDEDDKS
-187 AEEKGD
+187 ADKTDETPADDAEKA
-193 KPKDGDKE
+193 DG
-201 PEAEE
+201 
-206 KDGKDDKKDDEEED
+206 DKKDDKED
-220 DKKDE
+220 KEDE

-239 AILKAVLAKAEK
+239 AILKAVLAKADK

-261 WQVKSLADV
+261 YQVKSLADV
-270 LMSLEWLISDASY
+270 LMSLKWLVDDAVY
-283 DGVDEAVIAQI
+283 VDIDEAVIAQI
-294 KESAGKL
+294 KESAASL
-301 AESLKALTV
+301 AESLKALAA

-324 DKSDDLAKAESV
+324 DKSDDLAKAESA

-371 GSTKAISKAEDNGE
+371 GSTKAIGKAEDNGE
-385 DPLNGFEPIVKN
+385 DPLKGFQPIVKN

-404 ATLVK
+404 ATLIK
-409 AAQAGR
+409 AAQTGR